1 MTDSINLIIEFH
13 HVKYHIVVVPVFPVL
28 PPLELSIALIYAM
41 NALRLMGNKGMTCHV
56 QNVKSHI
63 ILNSTYHLNT

>member
-13 HVKYHIVVVPVFPVL
+13 RVVVPVFPVL

-41 NALRLMGNKGMTCHV
+41 NALSYWVIRVYN
-56 QNVKSHI
+56 N
-63 ILNSTYHLNT
+63 ILFKNPARTLFKIL

>member
-13 HVKYHIVVVPVFPVL
+13 HVKYDIVVVPVFPVL

-41 NALRLMGNKGMTCHV
+41 NALSYWVIR
-56 QNVKSHI
+56 VKF
-63 ILNSTYHLNT
+63 